1 MLGSKNAIGVP
12 PPRLRGFGS
21 MTAQPRRVAILGS
34 TGSIGRS
41 TLEVIAAANG
51 RFTVAGLTAHRQV
64 DLLVEQ
70 AWSVRPGWVA
80 IADPAASA
88 RLESNRLPPGTRIL
102 KSSEAVA
109 EAVAEPDVDL
119 VMSAIVGA
127 AGLAGTWAALAA
139 GKRVA
144 LANKETLV
152 VAGPLAMALAA
163 RHGGELLPVDSEHSA
178 IFQALKA
185 GRREEVERLVL
196 TASGGPFRNHSAEQL
211 AAVTV
216 ADALDHPTWKMG
228 PKITIDS
235 ATMMN
240 KALEVIEARW
250 LFDFPPEQIGVVV
263 HPQSIVHSLVEYR
276 DGSVLAQLSPPD
288 MKLPIQYAL
297 TYPERW
303 SGPAARMDWTKTH
316 SLEFL
321 APDERRFPAL
331 RLGFEVAKA
340 GGTAGAVVNAAN
352 ETAVAAFIAGKIRFT
367 DIVPACRAVLENHE
381 FEACPTL
388 ERLWTLDAWARK
400 EVGRWTE

>member
-1 MLGSKNAIGVP
+1 MGVRTEERGVRVGLIHACGLKALRFGAVAKDFKNEYMQVSQAVH
-12 PPRLRGFGS
+12 
-21 MTAQPRRVAILGS
+21 
-34 TGSIGRS
+34 
-41 TLEVIAAANG
+41 AALLADP
-51 RFTVAGLTAHRQV
+51 VAG
-64 DLLVEQ
+64 EQ
-70 AWSVRPGWVA
+70 LE
-80 IADPAASA
+80 AS
-88 RLESNRLPPGTRIL
+88 RLPAGTRVL
-102 KSSEAVA
+102 RSADSVA
-109 EAVAEPDVDL
+109 EAVAGPEIDV

-127 AGLAGTWAALAA
+127 AGLAGTWSALAA

-185 GRREEVERLVL
+185 GRRDEVERLVL
-196 TASGGPFRNHSAEQL
+196 TASGGPFRNHTAEQL

-228 PKITIDS
+228 PKITVDS

-250 LFDFPPEQIGVVV
+250 LFDFPPERIGVVV

-303 SGPAARMDWTKTH
+303 PGPAAKMDWTKSH

-331 RLGFEVAKA
+331 RLGFEVAEA

-352 ETAVAAFIAGKIRFT
+352 EAAVAAFIAGKIRFT
-367 DIVPACRAVLENHE
+367 DIVPACRAVLENHA
-381 FEACPTL
+381 FEACPSL
-388 ERLWTLDAWARK
+388 ERLLTLDAWARK
-400 EVGRWTE
+400 EVWRWTE